1 MLEIHCHPPVND
13 SEVRKQIKYIGFY
26 DTFSP
31 VAKRVG
37 SIAATNKM
45 DYVCETLVSAGYDVH
60 VISPAWANH
69 ACTGWLKSESTS
81 LGAHKKLTLC
91 ASMRTNGK
99 VLRNAVILITLL
111 WLTITLLLHVR
122 RGETVLV
129 YHSPW
134 LSWPVRIAKWIKGCR
149 VILEVEEIYAQVW
162 QLNDTLKAWEASL
175 IASANSYLA
184 VSSVLASRLP
194 DKPKVV
200 VYGNYTVYESKA
212 QSPSNPT
219 VRLVYAGSIDY
230 TKGGAFNAIACLEF
244 LPKNYILHVCGH
256 GEGPA
261 IADFEKQVA
270 ACNSR
275 LDRRACV
282 FHGVVSPRILTELL
296 QASDIAINPQSDGE
310 NMTTIF
316 PSKLLKY
323 LCHNLRVVTTRI
335 ESIANSP
342 FSTLVVFSRSSQPDD
357 FANAVRLV
365 NLSEPFDSVVLLTDL
380 NRKFIKEL
388 KFVVEGSK

>member
-1 MLEIHCHPPVND
+1 MLEIDCHSPMND

-31 VAKRVG
+31 VAKRIG
-37 SIAATNKM
+37 SIAAANKM

-60 VISPAWANH
+60 IISPAWANH
-69 ACTGWLKSESTS
+69 ACAGWLKSESTS

-99 VLRNAVILITLL
+99 VLRNAVILLTLL
-111 WLTITLLLHVR
+111 WLTFTLLLHVR
-122 RGETVLV
+122 RGEAVLV

-134 LSWPVRIAKWIKGCR
+134 LSWPVRIAKWMKGCR

-162 QLNDTLKAWEASL
+162 QLNHTLTTWEANL

-200 VYGNYTVYESKA
+200 VYGNYTVSASKA
-212 QSPSNPT
+212 QSSSDPT

-244 LPKNYILHVCGH
+244 LPKNYILHVCGY
-256 GEGPA
+256 GERLA
-261 IADFEKQVA
+261 IADFEKRVA

-275 LDRRACV
+275 LDRAPCV
-282 FHGVVSPRILTELL
+282 FHGVVSPRKLTELL
-296 QASDIAINPQSDGE
+296 LASDIAINPQSDGE
-310 NMTTIF
+310 NMTTLF
-316 PSKLLKY
+316 PSKLLNY

-365 NLSEPFDSVVLLTDL
+365 NLSEPFDSVALLADL
-380 NRKFIKEL
+380 NRKFITEL
-388 KFVVEGSK
+388 KFVIESSK